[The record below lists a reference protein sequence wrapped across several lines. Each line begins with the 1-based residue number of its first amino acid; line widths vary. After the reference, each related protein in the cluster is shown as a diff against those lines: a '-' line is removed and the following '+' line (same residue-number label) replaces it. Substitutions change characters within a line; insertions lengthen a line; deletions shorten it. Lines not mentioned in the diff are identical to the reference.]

1 MYVHTHTRMIAG
13 QATCREGIAPNLTGD
28 AARMEE
34 GYFSYT
40 AEVTPQHIQPHTAI
54 DGVKELHV
62 KQLVQSLKPS
72 LVGRNIQQPA
82 VRMEDNR
89 VSVPRLY
96 KYTITQSVF
105 MFVYQTARCRPGS

>member
-1 MYVHTHTRMIAG
+1 MCTFTRMIAG

-28 AARMEE
+28 AARVQESQ
-34 GYFSYT
+34 FSNT
-40 AEVTPQHIQPHTAI
+40 TPATPQHIQPHTAI

-96 KYTITQSVF
+96 KYTVTQSV
-105 MFVYQTARCRPGS
+105 MKFVFHTAQ